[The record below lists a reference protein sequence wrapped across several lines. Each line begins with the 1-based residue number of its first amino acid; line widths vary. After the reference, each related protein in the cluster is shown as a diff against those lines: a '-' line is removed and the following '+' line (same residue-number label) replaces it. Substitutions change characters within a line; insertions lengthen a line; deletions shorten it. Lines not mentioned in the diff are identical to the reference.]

1 MKIDYFA
8 DFYNRFVF
16 SDLVM
21 TWKGWESLPAV
32 PGSLTGPNGSL
43 GHLPG
48 VAGGLPNS
56 VGRSKNRVKCGTKR
70 QKNGSR
76 WFYDIPP
83 PCITSTWP
91 VDLL

>member
-1 MKIDYFA
+1 MSNEVTPICVKIDVFVVFC
-8 DFYNRFVF
+8 DCFVF

-48 VAGGLPNS
+48 VPRGPTQGAGSP
-56 VGRSKNRVKCGTKR
+56 KI
-70 QKNGSR
+70 Q
-76 WFYDIPP
+76 
-83 PCITSTWP
+83 
-91 VDLL
+91 